1 MVCWAAV
8 CCCLT
13 GNHVDLCGFT
23 GCDHQIPPATTVT
36 LLSQAISEPTSH
48 HLSAHRPSTPN
59 CRRQDPP
66 GVEFD
71 DLKFELDSSLQM
83 FEV

>member
-1 MVCWAAV
+1 MWIY
-8 CCCLT
+8 
-13 GNHVDLCGFT
+13 VDLCGFT

-83 FEV
+83 IEV